1 MRRGIAWIWGCLCML
16 QGMPLQAEDSV
27 GMQTAARYPIVMDK
41 PAPGFFEGALLGNG
55 GMGVVVTTRPDAVCL
70 HFGHNNVWDIRVTEN
85 HQDKI
90 GTFAEVF
97 RKASLLPDSLPS
109 IHHDKEFSD
118 YLSVTA
124 DNYRSPYP
132 RPFPCGTLLLGFDR
146 REVELLGYSL
156 DISDGVCHIS
166 LSVGGERHELLV
178 YTDMEKD
185 EAWLVLTDGQGR
197 PAASCFNRLRVIP
210 DPSTPGDIPRY
221 RVWESGE
228 NRLGF
233 YQELPYSTV
242 QSRPE
247 KDKAFFA
254 GLCRPKVGEGTAYDD
269 FGHQRKSGGYGALCA
284 FLPGAVLRQGGLARG
299 DGYRC
304 TRPDGAGFGA
314 FGGRGP
320 EK

>member
-1 MRRGIAWIWGCLCML
+1 ML

-118 YLSVTA
+118 YLSLTA

-197 PAASCFNRLRVIP
+197 PATSCFNRLRVIP
-210 DPSTPGDIPRY
+210 DPSTPGDIPR
-221 RVWESGE
+221 
-228 NRLGF
+228 
-233 YQELPYSTV
+233 
-242 QSRPE
+242 
-247 KDKAFFA
+247 
-254 GLCRPKVGEGTAYDD
+254 
-269 FGHQRKSGGYGALCA
+269 
-284 FLPGAVLRQGGLARG
+284 
-299 DGYRC
+299 
-304 TRPDGAGFGA
+304 
-314 FGGRGP
+314 
-320 EK
+320 